1 MNPGTL
7 WQEELAVVT
16 AVTRHTGAHIAAATL
31 VAGGSIVAGVVVAA
45 GDGGAAVFSS
55 ISCRRSRV

>member
-1 MNPGTL
+1 M
-7 WQEELAVVT
+7 T
-16 AVTRHTGAHIAAATL
+16 AVTRHTGAHIAAVAL

-45 GDGGAAVFSS
+45 GDGGAAVFTR